1 MVHAV
6 RLAATSTNLNVVWKT
21 GLRLSVNTI
30 QGINTIYV
38 VGTHPHRRVQ
48 RPCNLVVLLKS
59 GTASQDLGQPKL
71 ADRTFHVPNL
81 SLWWRR
87 CPCPLRRLPTDTAYH
102 VGMGERLWSA
112 LTGLWLVH
120 LPGGLRNATVQTRGP
135 VRNDEVVGLATLWTA
150 SARTGPGAEGGRHN
164 KLAVVGDWSCH
175 ELW

>member
-6 RLAATSTNLNVVWKT
+6 RLAATSANLNIVWKT
-21 GLRLSVNTI
+21 GLRLLAYMA
-30 QGINTIYV
+30 QGINAICV

-48 RPCNLVVLLKS
+48 RPCNLVILLKS

-71 ADRTFHVPNL
+71 TDCTFHVPNL

-87 CPCPLRRLPTDTAYH
+87 CPRPLRRLPTDTAYH
-102 VGMGERLWSA
+102 VGMGERLWGA

-120 LPGGLRNATVQTRGP
+120 LTSRLRNATVQTRGP

-164 KLAVVGDWSCH
+164 RLAVVRDWCCQG
-175 ELW
+175 LW